1 MRCYKCNSVLSETN
15 FCNSCGTDVTLYKKI
30 VKLSNTYYNMG
41 LAKARVRDLSGAA
54 DLLRRSVRIDKRNI
68 NARNLLGLVY
78 FEMGECVAAFAEWVI
93 SKNIKPEKNVA
104 DSYLKAVQSNPNK
117 LNLMNQ
123 SIKKYNHA
131 LEAAGQGSTD
141 MAIIQLKKILNMNPN
156 FLKAQQLLALLYMKN
171 DEYDRALKIL
181 NKSIQIDVNN
191 TLTLKYIDEINKD
204 KQAKAKA
211 KSKGKAPKKPEKAI
225 SVDGD
230 REALSGNDVIIPKNS
245 YKDVNYGLIT
255 FINIVIGIVIGAA
268 MVFFIVTPA
277 KQSDVDKEY
286 KDKISSYQDS
296 VAMLNISVSE
306 LERQV
311 NNLKAEKE
319 QLDSA
324 LKNAEAQKVDTAI
337 YDVIFSAADKYVVKD
352 LVGCADILSTVDTTK
367 LTSDAMK
374 TMYNSLKTASYEKAG
389 EHYNNVAFKAFTS
402 ADYNTAIPAF
412 EKAVI
417 YIPDNV
423 GLWYDMGKCY
433 KAQNGG
439 VNNEKSIACFD
450 KVIELAPDSEHAGW
464 AKGQKR

>member
-30 VKLSNTYYNMG
+30 VKMSNTYYNMG

-54 DLLRRSVRIDKRNI
+54 DLLRRCVRIDKRNI

-123 SIKKYNHA
+123 SIKKYNIA
-131 LEAAGQGSTD
+131 LDAANQGSTD

-181 NKSIQIDVNN
+181 KKAILIDVNN
-191 TLTLKYIDEINKD
+191 TLTLRYMDEINK
-204 KQAKAKA
+204 KNQEKAKA
-211 KSKGKAPKKPEKAI
+211 KNSKKPAKTVAELKER
-225 SVDGD
+225 D
-230 REALSGNDVIIPKNS
+230 ELSGNDVIIPKNS
-245 YKDVNYGLIT
+245 YRDVNYGLIT
-255 FINIVIGIVIGAA
+255 FINIVIGIIIGAA

-277 KQSDVDKEY
+277 KQSDVNKEY
-286 KDKISSYQDS
+286 KDKINSYQDS

-311 NNLKAEKE
+311 E
-319 QLDSA
+319 A
-324 LKNAEAQKVDTAI
+324 LKTEKAQLEASLQDASNQKVDTAV
-337 YDVIFSAADKYVVKD
+337 YEMLTDATNKYFAND
-352 LVGCADILSTVDTTK
+352 IIGCADALYTVDTAK
-367 LTSDAMK
+367 LTSEPMLA
-374 TMYNSLKTASYEKAG
+374 MYNSLKGVSFEQAG
-389 EHYNNVAFKAFTS
+389 EHYNNLAYQAFNS
-402 ADYNTAIPAF
+402 SDYATAIPAF
-412 EKAVI
+412 EKAVV
-417 YIPDNV
+417 YTPDNV
-423 GLWYDMGKCY
+423 GLWYNMGKCY

-439 VNNEKSIACFD
+439 ANNEKSIACFD
-450 KVIELAPDSEHAGW
+450 KVIELAPGSEYAGW
-464 AKGQKR
+464 ATHQKN